1 MSGTLKKNLLEAD
14 NTLKIAI
21 IGVGYVGLPL
31 ALEFSK
37 YFEVTAFDTELRR
50 IQDLSVG
57 YDITKEIE
65 KKELQK
71 AKNLKFTSIGTKLK
85 GCDVFI
91 VTVPTPLAVG
101 NFPDLG
107 HVKAAC
113 KLVGNVMAPGAYIIF
128 ESTVYPGATEEEC
141 IPILEDISGLS
152 CNKDFFVGYSPERIN
167 PGDKSKSIAD
177 IVKVTSGSNP
187 DATVFIDSLYKRI
200 IKAGT
205 HPVSSIKVA
214 EASKVIENTQ
224 RDINIALVNELSV
237 IFEKLQLDTNEVIDA
252 SSTKW
257 NFIDFRPG
265 LVGGHCI
272 GIDPYYLTFRA
283 EQIGIYS
290 QLVLAG
296 RRVNNAMPEHV
307 VSVLL
312 KKMLQKKINISGS
325 KILVMGVTFKENC
338 PDTRNSK
345 VFEVIQSLDE
355 YGLEIE
361 WCDPW
366 IEDYEAK
373 KIKKW
378 KRVVVLP
385 KNYYDSIIVAVPHK
399 NFLELGAEEINSFAK
414 PNSVVFDL
422 KAMLDQDESDLRL

>member
-1 MSGTLKKNLLEAD
+1 MSSTLEKNLLEAD
-14 NTLKIAI
+14 NTLRLAV

-31 ALEFSK
+31 ALEFSE
-37 YFEVTAFDTELRR
+37 YFEVIAFDTDLRR
-50 IQDLSVG
+50 IQDLSVD
-57 YDITKEIE
+57 YDVTKEVE

-71 AKNLKFTSIGTKLK
+71 AKNLKFTSIETNLK

-101 NFPDLG
+101 NFPDLA
-107 HVKAAC
+107 HVRAAC
-113 KLVGNVMAPGAYIIF
+113 KLVGNVMSKGAYIIF
-128 ESTVYPGATEEEC
+128 ESTVYPGATDEEC
-141 IPILEDISGLS
+141 IPILEDISGLN
-152 CNKDFFVGYSPERIN
+152 CNEDFFVGYSPERIN

-177 IVKVTSGSNP
+177 IVKVTSGSNSE
-187 DATVFIDSLYKRI
+187 ATVFVDNLYKRI

-224 RDINIALVNELSV
+224 RDINIALVNELAV

-312 KKMLQKKINISGS
+312 KKMLQKKINIPGS
-325 KILVMGVTFKENC
+325 KALVMGVTFKENC

-355 YGLEIE
+355 YGLEID
-361 WCDPW
+361 WHDPW
-366 IEDYEAK
+366 IEEYEAR

-385 KNYYDSIIVAVPHK
+385 ENYYDTVIIAVPHTI
-399 NFLELGAEEINSFAK
+399 FLELGAKKINLVAK
-414 PNSVVFDL
+414 PNSVVFDV
-422 KAMLDQDESDLRL
+422 KAMLDQNDSDLRL